1 MSEETDLAEVH
12 VKVRL
17 HVSNASTTYLL
28 THNVGQHIHQ
38 ADTSDVIACTSAQQ
52 LTALPLCSFR
62 ISKCA
67 SGAAQAAYQRL
78 RYWHRKR
85 CRHRRS
91 QWGMRHVPWPRCQW
105 SQLTLKAR
113 ATSTTATA

>member
-17 HVSNASTTYLL
+17 HVSNVSNVCIL

-38 ADTSDVIACTSAQQ
+38 ADTGNVTACTSAQQ

-62 ISKCA
+62 IWKCA
-67 SGAAQAAYQRL
+67 SDAAQAACQRL
-78 RYWHRKR
+78 R
-85 CRHRRS
+85 
-91 QWGMRHVPWPRCQW
+91 
-105 SQLTLKAR
+105 
-113 ATSTTATA
+113 